1 MAQDSLLQL
10 SPGLAIWSGITF
22 LILLVL
28 LKKYVWGPVIA
39 AVDRREE
46 SLKEMFDSAE
56 KARSEARELLQK
68 HEQQLADARDE
79 VNGII
84 DDGKSRAKK
93 TADEIVEK
101 ARRESLD
108 MSEKAKAE
116 IVREREKA
124 TAEIRDSV
132 VRISLKAAEQLISK
146 KFEDAE
152 HREFIEKAI
161 AQIDEEVK

>member
-46 SLKEMFDSAE
+46 SLKEMFDFALKTRGEAGQLLE
-56 KARSEARELLQK
+56 KY
-68 HEQQLADARDE
+68 EQQLADARDE
-79 VNGII
+79 VNRII

-101 ARRESLD
+101 SRRESLD

-124 TAEIRDSV
+124 TAEIRESV

>member
-1 MAQDSLLQL
+1 MAQDSLLQVN
-10 SPGLAIWSGITF
+10 PGLIIWTVVTF

-28 LKKYVWGPVIA
+28 LKKFVWGPVIA

-56 KARSEARELLQK
+56 KSKDEAKELLEK
-68 HEQQLADARDE
+68 YEQQLAEAREE
-79 VNGII
+79 VNRMI

-101 ARRESLD
+101 ARRESVD

-116 IVREREKA
+116 IVRERDKA
-124 TAEIRDSV
+124 TAEIRDDV

-146 KFEDAE
+146 TLGDTE

-161 AQIDEEVK
+161 AEIDEEVK